1 MDKDDTKKVVKKS
14 TRTKKDTSKKIN
26 ELNETV
32 KDLIENEKVPINKV
46 CEIFKMSRYK
56 IKKILENK

>member
-1 MDKDDTKKVVKKS
+1 MNIGEIIMNK
-14 TRTKKDTSKKIN
+14 N

-56 IKKILENK
+56 IKKNIRKQIRRRSYFKFN